1 MRAFIVEVHLLAA
14 LLFEGRAL
22 NFHISRLLALE
33 LYSLTSQRRGSGFLM
48 IIILPWIEC
57 LNFCF
62 FLYSLFIYL
71 KINYCLLSSLLSS
84 SRSLS
89 WKVSYSSG
97 PCRIFMDLVFLCVS
111 SPHSSNFHFMN
122 LQGSKEL
129 ITLFR
134 SSASSIV
141 VTFGHHIPW

>member
-1 MRAFIVEVHLLAA
+1 LLKFIYLPPYFLRVGHST
-14 LLFEGRAL
+14 F
-22 NFHISRLLALE
+22 ISL
-33 LYSLTSQRRGSGFLM
+33 GFLH
-48 IIILPWIEC
+48 LNYTVWLLRGEEVVFLWLLSFLEC